1 MGELGVCLGRGD
13 LSRRQELIS
22 AQQARGEGGR
32 DLGQVLGAWA
42 TLRKSRAEP
51 MASSI
56 WAGLRGSSGTMSVL
70 SEGHVV
76 ESMKQR

>member
-1 MGELGVCLGRGD
+1 MKTRCSLWRWVAF
-13 LSRRQELIS
+13 SM
-22 AQQARGEGGR
+22 
-32 DLGQVLGAWA
+32 AW
-42 TLRKSRAEP
+42 SWP

-70 SEGHVV
+70 SEEHVV